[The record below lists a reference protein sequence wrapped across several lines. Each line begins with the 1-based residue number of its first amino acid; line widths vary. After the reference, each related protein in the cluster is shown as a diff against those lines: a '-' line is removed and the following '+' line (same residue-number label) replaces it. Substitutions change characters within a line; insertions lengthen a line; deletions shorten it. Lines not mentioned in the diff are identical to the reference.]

1 MDFLGRSLFEE
12 MTREVESRV
21 VGFVLTYT
29 DQISQGESNYHDV
42 LRAQGKGE
50 DPINAFLIHF
60 QRDPQANPSAWTSVF
75 LDSKILFNAWSLQC
89 PHSKEATLSLGCY
102 KELSQERKAN
112 ILELQPVWLCEL
124 MKCPHNRT
132 WLIECLLTT
141 LGHIDQI
148 AFHTAGGGVLKI
160 HVWIYSGKY
169 AHSLNR

>member
-60 QRDPQANPSAWTSVF
+60 QQDPQANPSA
-75 LDSKILFNAWSLQC
+75 
-89 PHSKEATLSLGCY
+89 
-102 KELSQERKAN
+102 
-112 ILELQPVWLCEL
+112 
-124 MKCPHNRT
+124 
-132 WLIECLLTT
+132 
-141 LGHIDQI
+141 
-148 AFHTAGGGVLKI
+148 
-160 HVWIYSGKY
+160 
-169 AHSLNR
+169 